1 MSILAQHGKVGLCF
15 YDSKDSSLH
24 YMTDTPDNYKLHL
37 LSRGKYFTQHVLLF
51 FIFFKGLDQLLRVC
65 TRCNTLVCSFNV
77 VLQEVS
83 PHVIITSAKQEH
95 CMTRFLQQL
104 GELWE
109 TNMICK
115 WRQDRPKATRKCF
128 EMWVKGIEWD
138 CVFLTLQSAN
148 LIRGRSVSPI
158 YYALP
163 YPAFTKHNSAMR
175 NNHFP
180 SHISVVSQRQIP
192 TTDQKWL
199 FILMSTLVISK
210 PIPKPNLSLIS

>member
-1 MSILAQHGKVGLCF
+1 MFCF
-15 YDSKDSSLH
+15 Y
-24 YMTDTPDNYKLHL
+24 
-37 LSRGKYFTQHVLLF
+37 
-51 FIFFKGLDQLLRVC
+51 FFKGLDQLLLVC
-65 TRCNTLVCSFNV
+65 TWCNTLVYSFNV

-104 GELWE
+104 GEFWG

-115 WRQDRPKATRKCF
+115 WRQDRPKTPRKCF
-128 EMWVKGIEWD
+128 KMWVKGIEWD

-163 YPAFTKHNSAMR
+163 YPAFTKHNSAIAKQPLSITYCCC
-175 NNHFP
+175 FP
-180 SHISVVSQRQIP
+180 ASNPDYRPEVVIYPYADFGNQQTYP
-192 TTDQKWL
+192 ET
-199 FILMSTLVISK
+199 
-210 PIPKPNLSLIS
+210 